1 MISGTVAP
9 ASYWQAVYPWSK
21 SRYGLDTVHSR
32 PLRIFTLIWTS
43 MHRSNPAWLWTECL
57 NETEWQNLLDLQ
69 RPIDFLRTAL
79 SEYGKALYNKV
90 SSISVF
96 CESRKTPPKGSVE
109 KSKKGRACCGHWPQ
123 TGSWRRRWD
132 SNSRARE
139 DNLISSQARY
149 DHFDTPPYYILI
161 HTAFRRNQGKV

>member
-1 MISGTVAP
+1 MISGIVAL
-9 ASYWQAVYPWSK
+9 ASYWQTAYQWSK

-32 PLRIFTLIWTS
+32 PQRIFTLIWTS
-43 MHRSNPAWLWTECL
+43 MHKSNPAWLWMGCSK
-57 NETEWQNLLDLQ
+57 ETEWKNLLDLQ
-69 RPIDFLRTAL
+69 WPIDFLRTDL
-79 SEYGKALYNKV
+79 SDYGKALCNKG
-90 SSISVF
+90 F
-96 CESRKTPPKGSVE
+96 RQKHFYRNKKTPSKESVE
-109 KSKKGRACCGHWPQ
+109 KHKKGRACCGHWPQ

-161 HTAFRRNQGKV
+161 HTAFRRSQGKV